1 MSAYK
6 WRGVL
11 IRFVKDELERLDAY
25 CRENHLKRSYVIRS
39 AIRLYITNPDLVN
52 GVIRVRD
59 TGFELS
65 TTIMDSISA
74 IAKRVENIEK
84 KLDSFSQENG
94 HNDWKIS
101 EKMLEA
107 VLIIKRRTKKGII
120 TLDQLREKLKRINPS
135 FAPFLYA
142 TNSSGICVLD
152 EVLHKLEEKGEL
164 SRRYGGI
171 ISFKSD

>member
-1 MSAYK
+1 MFAYK
-6 WRGVL
+6 WKGVL

-59 TGFELS
+59 TGFEIS
-65 TTIMDSISA
+65 TTIMDSINA
-74 IAKRVENIEK
+74 LAKRIESVEK
-84 KLDSFSQENG
+84 KLDAFFQEND
-94 HNDWKIS
+94 NDDWKIG

-107 VLIIKRRTKKGII
+107 VLMIKRRTKKGII

-171 ISFKSD
+171 IRFKGD